1 MTPLETTR
9 LSPEQIKS
17 LSEDQIQE
25 LPTILEVLE
34 YLSSLENT
42 NMRNDL
48 RESGFEDLYREG
60 KFALMSDQAWTNI
73 PKLYPC
79 SQTTFTL
86 MRGESDYHA
95 DSHPSLYRS
104 QKNMSDE
111 DFRLIA
117 RLRACEFIS
126 ILKRHPVVQE
136 LESIC
141 KVEYMAIAQHY
152 EFATEYMD
160 ITNQK
165 WVAAFFA
172 CTEKKGERYIPI
184 VPRDEKKIGV
194 VYVGEPTNNQTY
206 PDKVQTL
213 GFHYFSRPTRQN
225 ALVYQMTENENFD
238 ADPFFKRI
246 VFRHDTAASEFVYKM
261 SYEQQRYFP
270 WDRWTE
276 IAESIC
282 RSDYPI
288 SQAAIDESRHY
299 GVMLSDDE
307 IREVLQ
313 RNHIPFTASNVPQAM
328 PMPSLMQ
335 EEHYVWRTYL
345 LPHLKRNTLQLL
357 PIYQL

>member
-9 LSPEQIKS
+9 LSPEQIES
-17 LSEDQIQE
+17 LSEEQVQE

-42 NMRNDL
+42 NMRNNL
-48 RESGFEDLYREG
+48 REPCFEDLYREG
-60 KFALMSDQAWTNI
+60 KLALMSDQAWTNI

-95 DSHPSLYRS
+95 DSHPSLYRP
-104 QKNMSDE
+104 QKNMSDK
-111 DFRLIA
+111 DSRLIA

-172 CTEKKGERYIPI
+172 CTEKKGDRYIPV
-184 VPRDEKKIGV
+184 VPRKEKQIGV

-206 PDKVQTL
+206 PDKVKAL

-246 VFRHDTAASEFVYKM
+246 VFRHDAAASEFVYKM

-345 LPHLKRNTLQLL
+345 LPHLDRNTLRLP